1 MSDDASLLRQFAE
14 SASQDAFAE
23 VVRRHL
29 DLVYSAAL
37 RRVGGDAHLARD
49 VSQQVFIALA
59 RRAAALARHPA
70 LTGWLY
76 TTTHHLAAKAV
87 RAERRR
93 RIREQ
98 TAQTMN
104 DLLSSP
110 GPEADWTRLRP
121 ALDDAMLEL
130 GARDREAV
138 LLRFF
143 AGRPFGDIGARFG
156 LSENAARMRVDRA
169 LEKLRARLE
178 RRGVASTAAALALL
192 LGENAVGA
200 APAGLA
206 ASVSGAAVAGA
217 GAGGG
222 SLAFWSLMSASKLVT
237 GATAAAV
244 IAAGVVMVQQQ
255 QAIGRLQAEAADLE
269 TQNQALS
276 ALRAEHRRLQQQ
288 QQGAADELAQLQADR
303 AAVARLRT
311 DAAALQ
317 AQVRNAEAA
326 FRAHL
331 VPVARP
337 SSLKPADG
345 AGVYN
350 LNQLDVVPQV
360 QHQVPPKY
368 PLAMRF
374 DGVPGEVNVGFI
386 LGPDGK
392 VADAAVLSTTDPA
405 FSDVAVMAVR
415 QWQFTPGRKAGQA
428 VNTRM
433 SVPIVFTFSDG
444 PPPAR

>member
-1 MSDDASLLRQFAE
+1 MTDDSSLLQRFAE
-14 SASQDAFAE
+14 SGSQDAFAE

-59 RRAAALARHPA
+59 RRAAALARHPV

-76 TTTHHLAAKAV
+76 TTTHYLASKAV

-98 TAQTMN
+98 TAQAMN

-110 GPEADWTRLRP
+110 GPETDWTRLRP

-130 GARDREAV
+130 GTRDREAV

-143 AGRPFGDIGARFG
+143 RGRPFGEIGVRFG

-169 LEKLRARLE
+169 LEKLRARLA
-178 RRGVASTAAALALL
+178 RQGVASTAAALALL

-217 GAGGG
+217 AAGGG
-222 SLAFWSLMSASKLVT
+222 SLAFWSFMSASKLVT
-237 GATAAAV
+237 GVTAAAV

-255 QAIGRLQAEAADLE
+255 RAIGRLQSEAADLE

-276 ALRAEHRRLQQQ
+276 ALRAGNRRLQQQ

-303 AAVARLRT
+303 AEVARLRT
-311 DAAALQ
+311 AAAALQ
-317 AQVRNAEAA
+317 AQVRDAEAA

-331 VPVARP
+331 VPVAKP
-337 SSLKPADG
+337 SGLKPADG
-345 AGVYN
+345 ASVYN
-350 LNQLDVVPQV
+350 LNQLDVIPQV

-386 LGPDGK
+386 VGSDGQ
-392 VADAAVLSTTDPA
+392 VVDATVIGTTDPA
-405 FSDVAVMAVR
+405 FSDVAVTAVR
-415 QWQFTPGRKAGQA
+415 QWQFTPGRKAGQP
-428 VNTRM
+428 VNTRL
-433 SVPIVFTFSDG
+433 SVPVVFSVN
-444 PPPAR
+444 PSPAPIR